1 MPIERIKSKLSDIL
15 YVKSYSCYNI
25 TKKNDRTTKAI
36 AAKGI
41 DYKRYCH
48 KRYRLQKVSATKV
61 SETKGVDFYFSLV
74 REGDVTY
81 VAAAHLRLKKNKWSL
96 IDKSARKPRKI
107 KKKKQIGQFIC

>member
-41 DYKRYCH
+41 DYKRY
-48 KRYRLQKVSATKV
+48 RQQKV
-61 SETKGVDFYFSLV
+61 SETKGVDFHFSLD
-74 REGDVTY
+74 GPP
-81 VAAAHLRLKKNKWSL
+81 SL
-96 IDKSARKPRKI
+96 PSRSAWPLN
-107 KKKKQIGQFIC
+107 